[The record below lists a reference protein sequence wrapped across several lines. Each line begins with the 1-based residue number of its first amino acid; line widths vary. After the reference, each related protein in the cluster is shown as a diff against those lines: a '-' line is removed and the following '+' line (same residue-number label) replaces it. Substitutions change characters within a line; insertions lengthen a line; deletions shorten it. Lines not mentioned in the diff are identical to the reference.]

1 MPCRV
6 IYTCTFCMIRFTHF
20 NFMPKMYMYGSV
32 ICHSSLKILWMNRDG
47 VIIQMKLL
55 W

>member
-1 MPCRV
+1 MYILYDTVHP
-6 IYTCTFCMIRFTHF
+6 FQFHA
-20 NFMPKMYMYGSV
+20 KMYMYGSV